1 MNGVNATL
9 VGLMMMGVVGV
20 FGARTTAG
28 GGMYT
33 NSGVAM
39 EIVCW

>member
-1 MNGVNATL
+1 MFEKVWNFWGVTL
-9 VGLMMMGVVGV
+9 VGV

-33 NSGVAM
+33 NSGGAM
-39 EIVCW
+39 EVVCW